1 MTPRTAAAVPF
12 AALGI
17 GCAIA
22 GGLASAVIAPHPTPH
37 GAWAVAYLVLV
48 GGIAQVG
55 LGIGQA
61 LLAPK
66 PPARRLVVAQVAAW
80 NLGNAAVLG
89 GTLSG
94 VPPVADV
101 GGAVLVVGL
110 ALLILG
116 GRGGSRDGRARWF
129 RHGFQALVV
138 LLLVSIPAGLVL
150 ARIGPS

>member
-1 MTPRTAAAVPF
+1 MTPRTAAAAPF
-12 AALGI
+12 AVLGL

-48 GGIAQVG
+48 GGIAQLG

-61 LLAPK
+61 LLAPE
-66 PPARRLVVAQVAAW
+66 PPASRLVFAQIAAW

-89 GTLSG
+89 GTLSDTT
-94 VPPVADV
+94 PLADI
-101 GGAVLVVGL
+101 GGALLAVGL
-110 ALLILG
+110 ARLVLG
-116 GRGGSRDGRARWF
+116 VRGGSPDGRRRWV

-150 ARIGPS
+150 ARIGPA

>member
-1 MTPRTAAAVPF
+1 M
-12 AALGI
+12 LGI

-48 GGIAQVG
+48 GGIAQLG

-61 LLAPK
+61 LLAPTV
-66 PPARRLVVAQVAAW
+66 PARRLVGAQVAAW
-80 NLGNAAVLG
+80 NFGNAAVLA

-94 VPPVADV
+94 ATPVVDV
-101 GGAVLVVGL
+101 GGAVLVIGL
-110 ALLILG
+110 ALLVLG
-116 GRGGSRDGRARWF
+116 VRGGSPDGRARWL

-138 LLLVSIPAGLVL
+138 LLLISIPVGLVL

>member
-1 MTPRTAAAVPF
+1 MIPRFAAATPF

-17 GCAIA
+17 GCTVT

-48 GGIAQVG
+48 GGIAQIG
-55 LGIGQA
+55 LGVGQA
-61 LLAPK
+61 LLSPA
-66 PPARRLVVAQVAAW
+66 PPARLLVVAQVAAW
-80 NLGNAAVLG
+80 NAGNAAVLG

-94 VPPVADV
+94 ATPVVDL

-110 ALLILG
+110 ALLVLG
-116 GRGGSRDGRARWF
+116 VRGGSPGGRARWV

-138 LLLVSIPAGLVL
+138 LLLVSIPVGLVL
-150 ARIGPS
+150 ARIGPR

>member
-1 MTPRTAAAVPF
+1 MTPRTAAAAPF

-48 GGIAQVG
+48 DGIAQVG

-61 LLAPK
+61 LLAPN

-116 GRGGSRDGRARWF
+116 GRGGSRDGRARWV

>member
-1 MTPRTAAAVPF
+1 MTPRFAAAAPF

-17 GCAIA
+17 GCAVA

-61 LLAPK
+61 LLAPA
-66 PPARRLVVAQVAAW
+66 PPARRLVVAEVAAW
-80 NLGNAAVLG
+80 NVGNAAVLG
-89 GTLSG
+89 GTLSDAM
-94 VPPVADV
+94 PVVDL
-101 GGAVLVVGL
+101 GGAILAVGL
-110 ALLILG
+110 ALLVLG
-116 GRGGSRDGRARWF
+116 VRGGSPDGRARWV

-138 LLLVSIPAGLVL
+138 LLLVSIPVGLVL
-150 ARIGPS
+150 ARIGPR